1 MSFQSVFFNAICGF
15 SYIRQSPKCYW
26 PKLCHQ
32 GCVKLINFPTLHK
45 AWNVMDL
52 NCVIKDLLSWQT
64 TIQHCF
70 LHAATGKSLWL
81 SWNLPKYFF
90 TFLLG
95 NRSKLFSPYYI
106 QNSLIKFPIFLTSSF
121 RLLDPHKAPVV
132 HSGYHLLHINF
143 SVYYLSVA
151 PAALTP

>member
-52 NCVIKDLLSWQT
+52 NCVIKDLLSCQT

-81 SWNLPKYFF
+81 SWNLQKYFW
-90 TFLLG
+90 

-143 SVYYLSVA
+143 SVCYLSVA